1 MFEMSILGLQV
12 SINLLPG
19 IYLMGNT
26 SAVGKS
32 RLGLLLEKAFLNGS
46 STYYYTYSDFVKGV
60 KLKDILSKQKYD
72 VVLIDRLDLYIQQ
85 YDVFTEIVN
94 FTEHTIFLLDLK
106 NIIEDVRGLKYCT
119 VCMGEKDIKV
129 I

>member
-46 STYYYTYSDFVKGV
+46 STYYYTYSDFVKGI

>member
-46 STYYYTYSDFVKGV
+46 CTYYYTYSDFVKGLR
-60 KLKDILSKQKYD
+60 LKDILSRQKYD

>member
-1 MFEMSILGLQV
+1 MSILGLQV

-46 STYYYTYSDFVKGV
+46 STYYYTYSDFVKGI

>member
-46 STYYYTYSDFVKGV
+46 STYYYTYSDFVKGLR
-60 KLKDILSKQKYD
+60 LKDILSRQKYD

-85 YDVFTEIVN
+85 YDIFAEIVN